1 MELALV
7 GEAVR
12 RDGVWHAV
20 YSDEAGNEVSE
31 ALPDVKGWKQANCE
45 LRRRRG
51 DRAKGVTLH
60 TLRHTYATHLL
71 KQGVDVKTVS
81 ELLGHHSTKM
91 TLDVYAHVFET
102 DKHNAVAAL
111 PFGRD
116 AVSPTF
122 GGIIRAQPGSADS
135 QLNAGQTLRAGTSRI
150 AL

>member
-1 MELALV
+1 M
-7 GEAVR
+7 
-12 RDGVWHAV
+12 
-20 YSDEAGNEVSE
+20 
-31 ALPDVKGWKQANCE
+31 
-45 LRRRRG
+45 
-51 DRAKGVTLH
+51 TLH

-111 PFGRD
+111 PFGGD
-116 AVSPTF
+116 AASPAF
-122 GGIIRAQPGSADS
+122 GGTNRAQTGSSDS
-135 QLNAGQTLRAGTSRI
+135 QLIVGQSLRPGTSRI